1 MKSNFN
7 VDEILKS
14 IDDIVDNNKY
24 KNPDK
29 IIDISVNPITEKI
42 IIDAEESLSSSSNL
56 NLLKPLILKEELSE
70 PLILKKEYS

>member
-14 IDDIVDNNKY
+14 IDDIVDDNKH
-24 KNPDK
+24 KNPEK

-42 IIDAEESLSSSSNL
+42 IIDAEETLSSSSNF
-56 NLLKPLILKEELSE
+56 NLLKPLILKEEFSE
-70 PLILKKEYS
+70 PLILKKEHS